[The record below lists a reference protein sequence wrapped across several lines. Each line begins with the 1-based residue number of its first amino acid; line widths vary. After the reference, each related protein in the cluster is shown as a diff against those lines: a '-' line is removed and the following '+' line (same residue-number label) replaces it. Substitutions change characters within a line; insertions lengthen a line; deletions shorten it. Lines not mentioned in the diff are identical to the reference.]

1 MAEGGS
7 EVLVDGGVMNNLPV
21 DLLRGFLGAG
31 TVIASNAYGGKT
43 DGKPMSFGDDVS
55 GWAVLRSKLLPF
67 GPRVKAPSLLGTLM
81 RATSLASK
89 RLLDE
94 AARYADLVVTYPSS
108 AVTSLEFDHHEET
121 IAVGYRHA
129 SETLDAWLGSPEAGP
144 WRAGALG

>member
-1 MAEGGS
+1 AARPRPDVARRAGVGRDPRRVDAGMAEGGS
-7 EVLVDGGVMNNLPV
+7 EVLVDGGVMNSRPV

-81 RATSLASK
+81 RATPQRPTAPASCC
-89 RLLDE
+89 E
-94 AARYADLVVTYPSS
+94 TPPCVPSPPRP
-108 AVTSLEFDHHEET
+108 T
-121 IAVGYRHA
+121 
-129 SETLDAWLGSPEAGP
+129 GSPSGSP
-144 WRAGALG
+144 R